1 MTTAPCIPAAMCAL
15 IGIVE
20 QWYIHTPARSAVNR

>member
-1 MTTAPCIPAAMCAL
+1 MTTAPYMPLAMCAL

-20 QWYIHTPARSAVNR
+20 QWYIQIPDRVAVNV

>member
-1 MTTAPCIPAAMCAL
+1 MTTAPYMPAAMCAL

-20 QWYIHTPARSAVNR
+20 QWYIQTPGPVAVNR

>member
-1 MTTAPCIPAAMCAL
+1 MTTAPYMPFPTWAD

-20 QWYIHTPARSAVNR
+20 QWYIQVPALVAVNR